1 MRNSPKSHILQISTH
16 LAPVCRRKFR
26 VCRRKFRVCRRK
38 FRVCRRKFRA
48 CRRKFRVCRRTF
60 RVCRRKS
67 LQIWNWRPSW
77 GGPQDRSKSVSRWQ
91 FWGVLPDR
99 IEPEQ
104 DMEID
109 AKAFR
114 FGSCWEAPSPPPP
127 RKLPGSSP
135 SPGKLLG
142 SYPFPATSCGQVKPP
157 LPSHKLRT
165 YAATL
170 RIHLLAD
177 WNLLINSCFCS
188 VAVRGR
194 CCWGR
199 RAFQS

>member
-16 LAPVCRRKFR
+16 LAPVADANSEFADANSVFADANSEFADANSEFADASPCKSGIGGHRGGDRRIAPK
-26 VCRRKFRVCRRK
+26 V
-38 FRVCRRKFRA
+38 
-48 CRRKFRVCRRTF
+48 
-60 RVCRRKS
+60 S
-67 LQIWNWRPSW
+67 P
-77 GGPQDRSKSVSRWQ
+77 GGH
-91 FWGVLPDR
+91 FGGVLPDR